1 MSAPAARGIA
11 SAALL
16 SAAAFLAGDL
26 FASCAA
32 TMGGDPVSALSQAA
46 RALPAFALSRALA
59 PDLSPFPLSVG
70 VTCACGVWAAWAWR
84 AARAGNY
91 RRGEEHGS
99 SRWATAREISRFAD
113 RSDPRQNIILTRRCA
128 LAMSRQDHDRRF
140 ERTRNVLVIGGP
152 GSGKS
157 RGFVEPNLM
166 QMNASYFVTDPKG
179 TVAVHVRGL
188 LEDGGYE
195 VRVFDTIDPSRS
207 DRYNPISYLRSESD
221 IIRFADCLVLNT
233 TDPKARSNDPFWEA
247 AEKLLYTALVAY
259 LVYHCPERDRT
270 IPGMLTLLG
279 LAEARDDDESF
290 RSPLDLLFDE
300 IETGMRCISAPTA
313 PGGDPRAYDEGGGVR
328 WVRVSDPRSP
338 EEDFALGRYRAF
350 RTAAGKTLK
359 SIIVSCNARL
369 APLAVG
375 EARRLLSADD
385 LSIDRMGE
393 RGERRALFAVMSD
406 TNRTYSFL
414 HAVLMW
420 QALDLLCDRALSEH
434 GGSLPTPVSFILDEF
449 ANIGRMPDV
458 EKSMAVVRSRNISI
472 SPVLQSVAQLKGAY
486 GDDAQ
491 TIVDCCDTVLFLG
504 GKSTETNKEIA
515 ESVGKE
521 TVTAVSESDTR
532 GASPGWS
539 SSRQASERDLIQA
552 AEVGRLD
559 RRKAIV
565 LIAGADP
572 FLDEKYDKT
581 MHPSYRRMVE
591 LGREAE

>member
-1 MSAPAARGIA
+1 M
-11 SAALL
+11 
-16 SAAAFLAGDL
+16 
-26 FASCAA
+26 
-32 TMGGDPVSALSQAA
+32 
-46 RALPAFALSRALA
+46 
-59 PDLSPFPLSVG
+59 
-70 VTCACGVWAAWAWR
+70 
-84 AARAGNY
+84 
-91 RRGEEHGS
+91 
-99 SRWATAREISRFAD
+99 
-113 RSDPRQNIILTRRCA
+113 
-128 LAMSRQDHDRRF
+128 
-140 ERTRNVLVIGGP
+140 
-152 GSGKS
+152 
-157 RGFVEPNLM
+157 
-166 QMNASYFVTDPKG
+166 
-179 TVAVHVRGL
+179 
-188 LEDGGYE
+188 
-195 VRVFDTIDPSRS
+195 
-207 DRYNPISYLRSESD
+207 
-221 IIRFADCLVLNT
+221 LNT

-369 APLAVG
+369 APLAVE

-504 GKSTETNKEIA
+504 GKSTETSKEIA

>member
-11 SAALL
+11 AAALL

-46 RALPAFALSRALA
+46 RALPGFALSRALA
-59 PDLSPFPLSVG
+59 PDLAPLPTAVG

-84 AARAGNY
+84 SARAGNY

-113 RSDPRQNIILTRRCA
+113 QSDPRQNIILTRRCA

-369 APLAVG
+369 APLAVE

-504 GKSTETNKEIA
+504 GKSIETNKEIA

>member
-1 MSAPAARGIA
+1 MA

-16 SAAAFLAGDL
+16 SAVAFLAGDL
-26 FASCAA
+26 FTSCAA
-32 TMGGDPVSALSQAA
+32 NMGGGTFSVLSQAA
-46 RALPAFALSRALA
+46 RALPAFALSRALL
-59 PDLSPFPLSVG
+59 PDLSPLPLSVG

-84 AARAGNY
+84 SARAGNY

-113 RSDPRQNIILTRRCA
+113 QSDPRQNIILTRRCS
-128 LAMSRQDHDRRF
+128 LAMSRKDHDRRF

-233 TDPKARSNDPFWEA
+233 ADPKARSNDPFWEA

-300 IETGMRCISAPTA
+300 IETGMRCVSVSAV
-313 PGGDPRAYDEGGGVR
+313 GEDDPRAYDEGGVR
-328 WVRVSDPRSP
+328 WVRVSEPRTP
-338 EEDFALGRYRAF
+338 DDDFALGRYRAF

-369 APLAVG
+369 APLAV
-375 EARRLLSADD
+375 EEVRRLLSADD
-385 LSIDRMGE
+385 LALDRMGE
-393 RGERRALFAVMSD
+393 CGERRALFAVMSD

-539 SSRQASERDLIQA
+539 ASRQASERDLIQA

-559 RRKAIV
+559 RRRAIV
-565 LIAGADP
+565 LIAGTDP

-591 LGREAE
+591 LGAGAE